1 MRVAVDGVITVIQ
14 VGRWWW
20 WLRLQWWW
28 WLLLMLVVVGVLM
41 LGVCAP
47 LVVLFDAFLLI
58 TSACFLS
65 GFVT

>member
-1 MRVAVDGVITVIQ
+1 MHVLLGGPLSIVPYHVIAVNVEQNIVIN
-14 VGRWWW
+14 
-20 WLRLQWWW
+20 L
-28 WLLLMLVVVGVLM
+28 LM

-58 TSACFLS
+58 TSASFLS